1 VNIEN
6 VEYLDHMT
14 DAHIR
19 CIGKTL
25 SEAFELSAKGL
36 LNIMFDITKIDQK
49 QKYTFHVTGFDLENL
64 LYNWLEKI
72 LLTFLI
78 DKTVMSNFDVLIFFD
93 KASNNYILEG
103 CGQGETFDIEKH
115 GLDMEVKGITY
126 HEMKII
132 PNIATNK
139 ASAIPASHASN
150 SVSDLPLSLRGNDDG
165 YTIEYIV
172 DL

>member
-1 VNIEN
+1 MNIEN
-6 VEYLDHMT
+6 VEYLDHIT
-14 DAHIR
+14 DAHVR

-36 LNIMFDITKIDQK
+36 LNIMFDITKIEQN
-49 QKYTFHVTGFDLENL
+49 QKYTFYITGFDLENL

-72 LLTFLI
+72 LLMFLI
-78 DKTVMSNFDVLIFFD
+78 DKTIMSNFDVLIFFD
-93 KASNNYILEG
+93 KDSNNFILEG
-103 CGQGETFDIEKH
+103 VGQGEAFDIEKH
-115 GLDMEVKGITY
+115 GLDVEVKGITY

-132 PNIATNK
+132 PKSVTNK
-139 ASAIPASHASN
+139 ASAIPASHISN
-150 SVSDLPLSLRGNDDG
+150 SVSDLASTLIGNDYG